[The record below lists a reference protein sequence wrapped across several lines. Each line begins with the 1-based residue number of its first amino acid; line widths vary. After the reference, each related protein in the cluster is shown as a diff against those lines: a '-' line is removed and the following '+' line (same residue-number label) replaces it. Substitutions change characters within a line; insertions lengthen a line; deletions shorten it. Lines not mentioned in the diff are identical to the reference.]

1 MALLVL
7 AAQLA
12 LGGLL
17 LIFVSPRTAA
27 EGGLRRAVLVAAP
40 VAAAIELTGWL
51 IDGTSSI
58 GAIVADAASEGRWLF
73 PIGGLLSTPGA
84 FLVLAAGRA
93 EHAGDLERAR
103 RVARR
108 GGLLMIGG
116 AVVAIA
122 AGGWTLWGAGLQQV
136 NASLLWAGPVTAA
149 AAGFAGLLAG
159 LAGKPRPTGY
169 LAAALLAT
177 SMVIWLATL

>member
-7 AAQLA
+7 AVQLA
-12 LGGLL
+12 SGGLL
-17 LIFVSPRTAA
+17 LSFVSPRCAA
-27 EGGLRRAVLVAAP
+27 EGGLRRAALVAAAGA
-40 VAAAIELTGWL
+40 VAIELMVWL
-51 IDGTSSI
+51 IDGASPV
-58 GAIVADAASEGRWLF
+58 GAIVADAVSGGRWLF

-108 GGLLMIGG
+108 GGFLMIGG
-116 AVVAIA
+116 ALVAIA
-122 AGGWTLWGAGLQQV
+122 AGGSTLFAAGLQRV

-149 AAGFAGLLAG
+149 AGSARRKARQPPCQATFAAE
-159 LAGKPRPTGY
+159 RQCR
-169 LAAALLAT
+169 
-177 SMVIWLATL
+177 